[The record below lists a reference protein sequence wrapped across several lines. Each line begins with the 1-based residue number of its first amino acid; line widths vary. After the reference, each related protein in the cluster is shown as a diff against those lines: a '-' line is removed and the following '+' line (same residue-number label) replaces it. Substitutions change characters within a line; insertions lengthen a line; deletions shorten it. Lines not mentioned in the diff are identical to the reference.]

1 MSSSLGREDKQSELI
16 VITKAK
22 DLCAYV
28 MVTTQ
33 KSPKQF
39 RFSYVGRMQ
48 SLVLD
53 AMENII
59 RANELLVGGK
69 HGTANCQRRYDYQ
82 RDALTSIK
90 ILCYFAEMSLTQGC
104 ILMRQYEHIAK
115 LSTDCRNLLG
125 AWINSDRKRLTP
137 DTG

>member
-1 MSSSLGREDKQSELI
+1 MVKSLSIGKGQSEL
-16 VITKAK
+16 VIISKAK

-28 MVTTQ
+28 MEVTQ

-39 RFSYVGRMQ
+39 RFSYVGKMQ
-48 SLVLD
+48 SLVLE

-59 RANELLVGGK
+59 RANELLVGGS
-69 HGTANCQRRYDYQ
+69 HGSGNYQRRYDYQ
-82 RDALTSIK
+82 REALTSIK
-90 ILCYFAEMSLTQGC
+90 LLCYFAEISIKQGC

-137 DTG
+137 GTG